1 MIDDQYFKRVVDF
14 CEIRT
19 YPPGKDNT
27 AALILPSTH
36 H

>member
-1 MIDDQYFKRVVDF
+1 MIDGLYFKRVVDF
-14 CEIRT
+14 CQIGT
-19 YPPGKDNT
+19 YPPGKDDT